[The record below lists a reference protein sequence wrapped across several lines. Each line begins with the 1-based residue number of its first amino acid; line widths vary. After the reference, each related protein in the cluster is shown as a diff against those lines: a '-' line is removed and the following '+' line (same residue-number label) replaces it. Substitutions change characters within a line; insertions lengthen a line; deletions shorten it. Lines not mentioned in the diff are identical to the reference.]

1 MASHCAP
8 QLTSTALGAGA
19 PVLRLPQVCDAGLD
33 VAHLGRQRLGTR
45 AEGISDDVSSGIH
58 ALHYACLGATCRSR
72 QGSIVWNQRKAQ
84 LETGSMASHCAPQ
97 LTSTAL
103 GAGAPVLRLPQVC
116 DAGLDVALL
125 GRQRLGTRAEGI
137 SDDVSSGIHA
147 LHYACLGATC
157 RSREGSIVWNQRKAQ
172 LETGS
177 MASHCAPQLTST
189 ALGAGAPVLRL
200 PQVCDAGLDVALL
213 GRQRLGTRAEG
224 VSDYF
229 SRRILALHHACPGS
243 TCRSRQSSFKLGA
256 KPQLEMEAA
265 ENGAGGPASRS
276 PPAHLRRLHCRRPRP
291 AVARSM

>member
-1 MASHCAP
+1 MEAVVPASSPPQLSVQLPQSSVSQEYVAQAWLLHFWDDSGLVPEQKASATIFPVESMHCTTRVWVPPAGAGKAVQFGTSEKRSWETGSMASHCAP

-19 PVLRLPQVCDAGLD
+19 PVLRLPQVCEAGLA

-45 AEGISDDVSSGIH
+45 AEGISDDVSSRIH

-157 RSREGSIVWNQRKAQ
+157 RSRQGSTVWNQRKAQ

-177 MASHCAPQLTST
+177 MASHCAPQLT
-189 ALGAGAPVLRL
+189 
-200 PQVCDAGLDVALL
+200 LL
-213 GRQRLGTRAEG
+213 VWA
-224 VSDYF
+224 
-229 SRRILALHHACPGS
+229 
-243 TCRSRQSSFKLGA
+243 
-256 KPQLEMEAA
+256 
-265 ENGAGGPASRS
+265 
-276 PPAHLRRLHCRRPRP
+276 
-291 AVARSM
+291 